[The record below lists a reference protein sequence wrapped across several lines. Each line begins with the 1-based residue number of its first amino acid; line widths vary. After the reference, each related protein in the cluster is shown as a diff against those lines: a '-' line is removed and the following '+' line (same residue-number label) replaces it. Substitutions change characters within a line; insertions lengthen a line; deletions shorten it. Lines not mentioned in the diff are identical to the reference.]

1 MKEREIRSSKS
12 WQAALVYFT
21 IGVLLLFNLFPVY
34 WMFVGS
40 VKQRGE
46 FYTSPPVFVP
56 KQLEWHNFSR
66 ALERGGAKGI
76 KDSLVV
82 AGSSAAL
89 AIVLGSLAAY
99 SIARYR
105 TGGDNLSFWILSIRM
120 APPIAGIIPIFI
132 LMRYAGLLDT
142 YPALVLAY
150 CLFNLPFAVWLI
162 KGFFEDI
169 PADIEGAALVDGFN
183 RLQVFWRI
191 ALPLAVP
198 ALIVT
203 GLFCFIFSWNEFLFA
218 LVLTRSRVTTL
229 PVIISGMVGG
239 HEIMWGEISAL
250 SVLTSLPVVIL
261 ALLLQRYLVRGLT
274 LGAMRG

>member
-1 MKEREIRSSKS
+1 MSGKLDARVKKAGVY
-12 WQAALVYFT
+12 AAIL
-21 IGVLLLFNLFPVY
+21 ILLAVNLFPVY
-34 WMFVGS
+34 WMFIGA

-56 KQLEWHNFSR
+56 ERLEWSNFSR
-66 ALERGGAKGI
+66 ALELGGAKGI
-76 KDSLVV
+76 KDSMIV
-82 AGSSAAL
+82 AGTSALL
-89 AIVLGSLAAY
+89 AILLGTLAAY

-105 TGGDNLSFWILSIRM
+105 VGGDNLSFWILSIRM
-120 APPIAGIIPIFI
+120 APPIAGIIPIFMI
-132 LMRYAGLLDT
+132 MRYLGLLDT
-142 YPALVLAY
+142 HLALILAY

-169 PADIEGAALVDGFN
+169 PADVEGAALVDGYN
-183 RLQVFWRI
+183 RFQAFWKV

-218 LVLTRSRVTTL
+218 LVLSRSRVTTL
-229 PVIISGMVGG
+229 PVVISGMVGG

-250 SVLTSLPVVIL
+250 SVMTSLPVVIL

-274 LGAMRG
+274 LGALRG